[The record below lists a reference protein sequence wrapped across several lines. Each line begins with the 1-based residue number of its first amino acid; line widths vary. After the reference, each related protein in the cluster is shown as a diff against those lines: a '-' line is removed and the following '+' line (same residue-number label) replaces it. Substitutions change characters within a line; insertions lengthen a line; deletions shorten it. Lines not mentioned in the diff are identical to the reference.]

1 LRIRRIEDLHLV
13 RRPRRHRGKVEGV
26 GGRRLIRG
34 DLRGGVAM
42 KSFAIKFPLGLPLVS
57 RRNPPPK
64 PVTFFPAIMKDVLV
78 WRWAC
83 R

>member
-1 LRIRRIEDLHLV
+1 
-13 RRPRRHRGKVEGV
+13 
-26 GGRRLIRG
+26 
-34 DLRGGVAM
+34 M